1 MGGACVRSILT
12 AKPGT
17 LTTAN
22 GVRQYKSPLWSVMIK
37 LSHQSKRRPEIHNI
51 SDAREAH
58 SDEMRQRMIK
68 YSVSM
73 GIRMICLILVF
84 VVEGWL
90 QWVMIAGAVFLPY
103 FAVIIANGGSDTSNL
118 AHSDSLL
125 DRAPA
130 PELEAPQPVA
140 EDEGFVTLQGEII
153 PEEPDTDQ
161 QPQGKEGTT

>member
-1 MGGACVRSILT
+1 MEE
-12 AKPGT
+12 
-17 LTTAN
+17 
-22 GVRQYKSPLWSVMIK
+22 SPWSVMIK

-73 GIRMICLILVF
+73 GIRMVCLILVF

-125 DRAPA
+125 DRAPV
-130 PELEAPQPVA
+130 PELEAPAPGAAQAGEP
-140 EDEGFVTLQGEII
+140 VTLQGEIV
-153 PEEPDTDQ
+153 EEQGGQPDTGTD
-161 QPQGKEGTT
+161 PDSETGRKEGAA

>member
-1 MGGACVRSILT
+1 
-12 AKPGT
+12 
-17 LTTAN
+17 
-22 GVRQYKSPLWSVMIK
+22 MIK
-37 LSHQSKRRPEIHNI
+37 PNHQSKRRPEIHNI

-68 YSVSM
+68 YSLSM
-73 GIRMICLILVF
+73 GIRMVCLILVF

-118 AHSDSLL
+118 AHSEALL

-130 PELEAPQPVA
+130 PELEAPVA
-140 EDEGFVTLQGEII
+140 GTREDGPVTLQGEVVQ
-153 PEEPDTDQ
+153 EQEAQEPDMQ
-161 QPQGKEGTT
+161 QTQSETQTGQDGKEQ

>member
-1 MGGACVRSILT
+1 MLSVRSILT
-12 AKPGT
+12 AMEVNCNNSRRSET
-17 LTTAN
+17 IE
-22 GVRQYKSPLWSVMIK
+22 KSPWSVMIK

-58 SDEMRQRMIK
+58 SDDMRQRMIK

-73 GIRMICLILVF
+73 GIRMVCLILVF

-130 PELEAPQPVA
+130 PELEAPAPEVA
-140 EDEGFVTLQGEII
+140 EEEPVTLQGEII
-153 PEEPDTDQ
+153 EDQPDLDQ
-161 QPQGKEGTT
+161 EAGEKEGTT

>member
-1 MGGACVRSILT
+1 
-12 AKPGT
+12 
-17 LTTAN
+17 
-22 GVRQYKSPLWSVMIK
+22 MIK

-51 SDAREAH
+51 SDAHEAH

-68 YSVSM
+68 YSLSM
-73 GIRMICLILVF
+73 GIRMVCLILVF

-130 PELEAPQPVA
+130 PELEAPVPLA
-140 EDEGFVTLQGEII
+140 GDEGPITLQGEII
-153 PEEPDTDQ
+153 QEHPDTDQ
-161 QPQGKEGTT
+161 EPTGKEGTT

>member
-1 MGGACVRSILT
+1 MF
-12 AKPGT
+12 
-17 LTTAN
+17 
-22 GVRQYKSPLWSVMIK
+22 K
-37 LSHQSKRRPEIHNI
+37 LNHQSKRRPEIHNI

-68 YSVSM
+68 YSLSM
-73 GIRMICLILVF
+73 GIRMVCLILVF

-130 PELEAPQPVA
+130 PEIESPRPPA
-140 EDEGFVTLQGEII
+140 EEEEPVTLQGEII
-153 PEEPDTDQ
+153 PEQPEADQEPDR
-161 QPQGKEGTT
+161 KEGIA

>member
-1 MGGACVRSILT
+1 
-12 AKPGT
+12 
-17 LTTAN
+17 
-22 GVRQYKSPLWSVMIK
+22 MIK

-73 GIRMICLILVF
+73 GIRMVCLILVF

-125 DRAPA
+125 DSAPA

-140 EDEGFVTLQGEII
+140 DEEGPVTLQGEIVQEQ
-153 PEEPDTDQ
+153 PETEQ
-161 QPQGKEGTT
+161 QSERKEGTT

>member
-1 MGGACVRSILT
+1 
-12 AKPGT
+12 
-17 LTTAN
+17 
-22 GVRQYKSPLWSVMIK
+22 MIK

-68 YSVSM
+68 YSISM
-73 GIRMICLILVF
+73 GIRMVCLILVF

-125 DRAPA
+125 DRAP
-130 PELEAPQPVA
+130 VA
-140 EDEGFVTLQGEII
+140 ELDAPAPVVEHEGPVTLQGEIVQ
-153 PEEPDTDQ
+153 EEPDTGEESGEAQETQGNRQND
-161 QPQGKEGTT
+161 GKEGAA

>member
-1 MGGACVRSILT
+1 
-12 AKPGT
+12 
-17 LTTAN
+17 
-22 GVRQYKSPLWSVMIK
+22 MIK
-37 LSHQSKRRPEIHNI
+37 LSLQSKRRPEIHNI

-58 SDEMRQRMIK
+58 SDDMRQRMIK

-73 GIRMICLILVF
+73 GIRMVCLILVF

-130 PELEAPQPVA
+130 AELEAPAPAAVK
-140 EDEGFVTLQGEII
+140 EEPVTLQGEII
-153 PEEPDTDQ
+153 EDEPELDQ
-161 QPQGKEGTT
+161 EAGKQEGTS

>member
-1 MGGACVRSILT
+1 
-12 AKPGT
+12 
-17 LTTAN
+17 
-22 GVRQYKSPLWSVMIK
+22 MIK

-73 GIRMICLILVF
+73 GIRMVCLILVF
-84 VVEGWL
+84 VVDGWL

-125 DRAPA
+125 DRAPV
-130 PELEAPQPVA
+130 PELEAPEPATA
-140 EDEGFVTLQGEII
+140 EEGPVTLQGEII
-153 PEEPDTDQ
+153 PEQPDVPE
-161 QPQGKEGTT
+161 QPDNDEESRPKEGTT

>member
-1 MGGACVRSILT
+1 MF
-12 AKPGT
+12 
-17 LTTAN
+17 
-22 GVRQYKSPLWSVMIK
+22 K
-37 LSHQSKRRPEIHNI
+37 LNHQSKRRPEIHNI

-68 YSVSM
+68 YSLSM
-73 GIRMICLILVF
+73 GIRMVCLILVF

-118 AHSDSLL
+118 THSDSLL

-130 PELEAPQPVA
+130 PELEPPRAVA
-140 EDEGFVTLQGEII
+140 EDEGPVTLQGEII
-153 PEEPDTDQ
+153 QDEPNTDDDWDR
-161 QPQGKEGTT
+161 KEGTA

>member
-1 MGGACVRSILT
+1 
-12 AKPGT
+12 
-17 LTTAN
+17 
-22 GVRQYKSPLWSVMIK
+22 MIK
-37 LSHQSKRRPEIHNI
+37 LSHQSKRRPEVHNI

-73 GIRMICLILVF
+73 GIRMVCLILVF

-125 DRAPA
+125 DRAPVQ
-130 PELEAPQPVA
+130 ELEAPQPVA
-140 EDEGFVTLQGEII
+140 DEEGPVTLQGEIVQEQ
-153 PEEPDTDQ
+153 PETEQ
-161 QPQGKEGTT
+161 QSERKEGTT

>member
-1 MGGACVRSILT
+1 
-12 AKPGT
+12 
-17 LTTAN
+17 
-22 GVRQYKSPLWSVMIK
+22 MIK

-73 GIRMICLILVF
+73 GIRMVCLILVF

-140 EDEGFVTLQGEII
+140 DEEGPVTLQGEIVQ
-153 PEEPDTDQ
+153 EQSETEQ
-161 QPQGKEGTT
+161 QSERKEGTT

>member
-1 MGGACVRSILT
+1 
-12 AKPGT
+12 
-17 LTTAN
+17 
-22 GVRQYKSPLWSVMIK
+22 MIK

-58 SDEMRQRMIK
+58 SDDMRQRMIK
-68 YSVSM
+68 YSLSM

-118 AHSDSLL
+118 THSDSLL
-125 DRAPA
+125 DRPPV
-130 PELEAPQPVA
+130 PELESPVPA
-140 EDEGFVTLQGEII
+140 ASDEGPVTLQGEIVSEQ
-153 PEEPDTDQ
+153 PETPSGVD
-161 QPQGKEGTT
+161 GKEGRNT

>member
-1 MGGACVRSILT
+1 
-12 AKPGT
+12 
-17 LTTAN
+17 
-22 GVRQYKSPLWSVMIK
+22 MIK

-73 GIRMICLILVF
+73 GIRMVCLILVF

-118 AHSDSLL
+118 THSDSLL
-125 DRAPA
+125 DRAPV
-130 PELEAPQPVA
+130 PELEAPAPDAAQA
-140 EDEGFVTLQGEII
+140 EVPVTLQGEIV
-153 PEEPDTDQ
+153 EEQGAQPDTGTDTET
-161 QPQGKEGTT
+161 GRKEGAA

>member
-1 MGGACVRSILT
+1 
-12 AKPGT
+12 
-17 LTTAN
+17 
-22 GVRQYKSPLWSVMIK
+22 MIK
-37 LSHQSKRRPEIHNI
+37 LSHQSKRRPEVHNI

-73 GIRMICLILVF
+73 GIRMVCLILVF

-125 DRAPA
+125 DRAPVQ
-130 PELEAPQPVA
+130 ELEAPQPVA
-140 EDEGFVTLQGEII
+140 EEEGPVTLQGEIVQEQ
-153 PEEPDTDQ
+153 PETEQ
-161 QPQGKEGTT
+161 QSERKEGTT